1 MTNFNEMTIGE
12 FTNVFNYLLDNNRQL
27 QEKGLTPIAIG
38 LEGEAGI
45 GKTSLVHQVAE
56 KRGMTMCKLSLSQL
70 EEVGD
75 HYYQMHNNRIC
86 IFRTNKGRVVYSMYS
101 DKAAANI
108 RLENDHYA
116 LGQRCIWRH
125 CDLQAAPQ
133 EYAKLGERWCGF
145 YDVLCGNDEKIT
157 MILYGESSTYPITIE
172 NYDLL
177 VDFAHQLQKDN
188 EFGKIERLVVQSL
201 DNKEEFLTL
210 NI

>member
-1 MTNFNEMTIGE
+1 MNMYKLIKK
-12 FTNVFNYLLDNNRQL
+12 L
-27 QEKGLTPIAIG
+27 QETFDEVEELNNIAEVQ
-38 LEGEAGI
+38 LKNEYSAGWC
-45 GKTSLVHQVAE
+45 KE
-56 KRGMTMCKLSLSQL
+56 KKETDAALKYIKPLMEMVEEYAL

-108 RLENDHYA
+108 RLENDHYK

-125 CDLQAAPQ
+125 CDLQATPQ
-133 EYAKLGERWCGF
+133 EYAKPDERWCGF